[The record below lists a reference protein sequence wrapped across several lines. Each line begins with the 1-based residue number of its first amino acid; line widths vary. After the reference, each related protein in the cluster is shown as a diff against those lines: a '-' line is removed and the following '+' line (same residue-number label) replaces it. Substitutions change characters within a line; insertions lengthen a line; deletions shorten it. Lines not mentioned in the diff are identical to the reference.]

1 MSKTKENT
9 EGVQIS
15 DDSIRDVFSKL
26 KMGGPDMADRNLVKV
41 DIIAKIFQVTVRRV
55 QQLTQES
62 IIQTV
67 EVAEG
72 NRTVRRYDLMPTIMQ
87 YIKYLSDKA
96 NGREQKVSITDKE
109 EEKLQAEVDI
119 KKAKAKIA
127 QLELDELE
135 GRMHSADDVEAMTTD
150 LCLAVRSALLSM
162 PGQLAVDVADLS
174 SAAEISEVIKTTVN
188 DILEELSRYEY
199 NPDEYRR
206 RVRERQGWLESR
218 SDDEYD
224 EE

>member
-1 MSKTKENT
+1 
-9 EGVQIS
+9 
-15 DDSIRDVFSKL
+15 
-26 KMGGPDMADRNLVKV
+26 MADAMADKNLQKV
-41 DIIAKIFQVTVRRV
+41 ENIAKLFQVTVRRI
-55 QQLTQES
+55 QQLTQEG
-62 IIQTV
+62 ILTTIEIKQ
-67 EVAEG
+67 G
-72 NRTVRRYDLMPTIMQ
+72 KRILRRYDLVPTIQ
-87 YIKYLSDKA
+87 AYIKYLSDKA
-96 NGREQKVSITDKE
+96 YGREQKESVSNKE
-109 EEKLQAEVDI
+109 EEKLQAEIDI

-162 PGQLAVDVADLS
+162 PGQLAVDVAEVND
-174 SAAEISEVIKTTVN
+174 AAEISEIIKSTVN

-206 RVRERQGWLESR
+206 RVRERQGWIESR
-218 SDDEYD
+218 SDDEDD

>member
-1 MSKTKENT
+1 
-9 EGVQIS
+9 
-15 DDSIRDVFSKL
+15 
-26 KMGGPDMADRNLVKV
+26 MADATTGKNLQKV
-41 DIIAKIFQVTVRRV
+41 EIIAKLFQVTVRRV
-55 QQLTQES
+55 QQLTQEGILS
-62 IIQTV
+62 TV
-67 EVAEG
+67 EIKEG
-72 NRTVRRYDLMPTIMQ
+72 NRTLRRYDLMPTIQ
-87 YIKYLSDKA
+87 AYIKYLSDKA
-96 NGREQKVSITDKE
+96 YGREQKESVSDKE

-162 PGQLAVDVADLS
+162 PGQLSVDVAEATD
-174 SAAEISEVIKTTVN
+174 AAEISEIIKSTVN
-188 DILEELSRYEY
+188 DILDELSRYEY

-206 RVRERQGWLESR
+206 RVRERQGWLESHA
-218 SDDEYD
+218 DDEYD